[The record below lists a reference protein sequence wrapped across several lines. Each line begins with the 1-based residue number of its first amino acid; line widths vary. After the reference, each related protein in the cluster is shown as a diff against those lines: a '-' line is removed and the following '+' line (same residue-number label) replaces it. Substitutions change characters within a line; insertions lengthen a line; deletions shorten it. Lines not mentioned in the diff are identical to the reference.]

1 MQEGL
6 NICANK
12 SVFSYVK
19 EISGVIFYAISLK
32 PFHLV
37 ADS

>member
-6 NICANK
+6 DICANK
-12 SVFSYVK
+12 NVFSYVK
-19 EISGVIFYAISLK
+19 EISGVIYYAK